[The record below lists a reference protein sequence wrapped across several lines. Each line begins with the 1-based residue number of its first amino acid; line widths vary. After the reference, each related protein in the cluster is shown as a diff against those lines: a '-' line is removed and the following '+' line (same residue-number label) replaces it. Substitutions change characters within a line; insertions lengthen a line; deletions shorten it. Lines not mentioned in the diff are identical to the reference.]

1 MASINRQSHIPSVK
15 KTINRDFYSNISNN
29 FLAPSTIKPP
39 SIKYDSKP
47 NSFGFNSAYK
57 SQFAVPSSIGPF
69 STAKKTILSSR
80 IPSTIKSANRGKITT
95 FSNSV
100 QKPATKLFG
109 KLKRF
114 KDLLNIKINL
124 IGMTPQTNRISLL
137 QNVSSTTRLSRA
149 SSLSGSSRPSTGSR
163 QKDNRMLSDPTYQRE
178 CQEKIVDFLT
188 MNGYSGQITR
198 QNLVRLSLSDAS
210 KIFQFLF
217 NFYDENIIIRNGIDT
232 SLDVVVPRMMPI
244 FCYPYPIK
252 KSDLVSFTGGR
263 QLGSV
268 LSMIEYLIDF
278 ITYYSNV
285 EMSRIITI
293 NDFGNYDEEDTE
305 DEETNLNKLLP
316 KIHDIVQQLD
326 WDNINENDK
335 LKCFTDLL
343 VDVYGSEEEVDILK
357 QEVDNM
363 QQKLTKIDDELTYY
377 TELPKSIQV
386 SIYYLLYCNFL

>member
-1 MASINRQSHIPSVK
+1 
-15 KTINRDFYSNISNN
+15 
-29 FLAPSTIKPP
+29 
-39 SIKYDSKP
+39 
-47 NSFGFNSAYK
+47 
-57 SQFAVPSSIGPF
+57 
-69 STAKKTILSSR
+69 
-80 IPSTIKSANRGKITT
+80 
-95 FSNSV
+95 
-100 QKPATKLFG
+100 
-109 KLKRF
+109 
-114 KDLLNIKINL
+114 
-124 IGMTPQTNRISLL
+124 MTPQTNRLSLL
-137 QNVSSTTRLSRA
+137 QSVSSTTRLSRA
-149 SSLSGSSRPSTGSR
+149 SSLSGASRPSTGSR

-178 CQEKIVDFLT
+178 CQEMIVDFLT
-188 MNGYSGQITR
+188 MNGYPGQITR

-232 SLDVVVPRMMPI
+232 SLDAVVPRMMPI

-252 KSDLVSFTGGR
+252 KSDLVSFSGGR

-268 LSMIEYLIDF
+268 LSMMEYLIDF

-285 EMSRIITI
+285 EMSRIICV
-293 NDFGNYDEEDTE
+293 NNFGSYEEEMD

-316 KIHDIVQQLD
+316 KNHDIVQQLD

-335 LKCFTDLL
+335 LKCFTELL

-363 QQKLTKIDDELTYY
+363 QQKLTKIDEELTYN

-386 SIYYLLYCNFL
+386 SIIFYYNNILFYIILFITRICKVKLKIAKYIIAK